1 MTPERHYVTDDLAKT
16 GEAIEAV
23 WAQQRAHKAER
34 EATLARLRD
43 RCGLDALPPK
53 HWSWG
58 ERLAGRKLRPLTLA
72 ERLAEAEADRGR

>member
-1 MTPERHYVTDDLAKT
+1 MTPERRYVTDDLAKT

-23 WAQQRAHKAER
+23 WAQQRAHEAER

-53 HWSWG
+53 DWTWQD
-58 ERLAGRKLRPLTLA
+58 RMRGRKRPLTLA